1 MTDQTDT
8 GSARAK
14 RLRVRMLLLVGVP
27 LLAFLGIAIIYFMG
41 GRYVTT
47 DNAYVTAQKAII
59 TPSVAGRIASVMV
72 TEGQMVAPGDP
83 LFTIDPVS
91 YQLLL
96 MQAEAHLVATISGFE
111 TLKASWGS
119 LDRQI
124 ALAKDTLALRQADF
138 DRKSELLLSKTA
150 SKNDV
155 DAAAIALATARGS
168 FETLMQQQAAAMAQL
183 QGNPALPLSE
193 FAPYREA
200 LAQRDKAKRDF
211 DATTI
216 RAPMAGIATQVPAVQ
231 PGRYMMP
238 GASALVIVDASHPWI
253 TANPKETDLAAIRV
267 GQKVKVEIDAFSGRV
282 LSGHVASLS
291 PGTGAE
297 FALLPAQN
305 ASGNWVKIVQ
315 RVPIRIEFDD
325 ATRLD
330 DLRSGMSA
338 AVEIDTGRSRS
349 VASLLGIRAADAA
362 TAP

>member
-1 MTDQTDT
+1 MTDQNDS

-14 RLRVRMLLLVGVP
+14 RLRVRVFLLVIVP
-27 LLAFLGIAIIYFMG
+27 VLALLGFGLFYLAG

-47 DNAYVTAQKAII
+47 DNAYVTAQKTVI
-59 TPSVAGRIASVMV
+59 TPSVAGRIASVTV
-72 TEGQMVAPGDP
+72 TEGQLVAVGDP

-96 MQAEAHLVATISGFE
+96 TQAEAHLVATISGFE
-111 TLKASWGS
+111 TLKASLGS
-119 LDRQI
+119 LERQLT
-124 ALAKDTLALRQADF
+124 LAKDTLALRQADF

-155 DAAAIALATARGS
+155 DAAALALTAARGS
-168 FETLMQQQAAAMAQL
+168 FETLMQQQAAALAQL
-183 QGNPALPLSE
+183 QGNPALPLTDY
-193 FAPYREA
+193 APYREA

-211 DATTI
+211 EATTI

-253 TANPKETDLAAIRV
+253 TANPKETDLAAVRV
-267 GQKVKVEIDAFSGRV
+267 GQKVKVEIDAYSGRV
-282 LSGHVASLS
+282 FSGHVASLS

-325 ATRLD
+325 AESLD
-330 DLRSGMSA
+330 ALRSGMSA
-338 AVEIDTGRSRS
+338 SVEIDTGRSRS
-349 VASLLGIRAADAA
+349 VLALFGVRPADAA